1 MLTLQNDPPSLESVA
16 EEKDQYKN
24 YGKSIRKMICDCLQ
38 KDPSKRPT
46 ANDLLKHQFFRKAK
60 DKKYLI
66 QTLLS
71 CAPSIEERAKKAKNN
86 KRAPG
91 TSGRLHRTETGDWVW
106 SSDDESSDHTDN
118 KDSSSSSSSG
128 FSGTQSNHLE
138 KKENLENSQSNNE
151 INQPDLGVPLN
162 NDKKDEHNGSEPN
175 KCSNVTSAPQTINL
189 VLRIRNA
196 KKELNDIRF
205 EYSPDR
211 GRCSYLLFF
220 YLFLSLIN
228 NF

>member
-1 MLTLQNDPPSLESVA
+1 MLTLQNEPSSLESVA

-38 KDPSKRPT
+38 KDPCKRPT
-46 ANDLLKHQFFRKAK
+46 ATDLLKHQFFRKAK

-106 SSDDESSDHTDN
+106 SSDDEYLIHVDN
-118 KDSSSSSSSG
+118 KNWPTSSSSG
-128 FSGTQSNHLE
+128 SSGTQSNYLE
-138 KKENLENSQSNNE
+138 KEENLENSQNTNKINE
-151 INQPDLGVPLN
+151 PELKVPLN
-162 NDKKDEHNGSEPN
+162 HEPREEQNGSELGE
-175 KCSNVTSAPQTINL
+175 SNNLALSPPTINL

-205 EYSPDR
+205 EYSSDR
-211 GRCSYLLFF
+211 GECQFVM
-220 YLFLSLIN
+220 IN
-228 NF
+228 IYEPSCDNF